1 MKASQLG
8 VAIAGL
14 GFGEKVHLPA
24 LYACPATTPVALWHR
39 QDEKL
44 QQSCSRTGL
53 WGSSNFKELLA
64 NPEVE
69 ALIIAT
75 PPEARFQLAKQAL
88 LAGKHVL
95 LEKPVALN
103 STEALQ
109 LEQLALAQGCCC
121 AINFEYRAVPAF
133 QQLAELL
140 RAGWIG
146 EPWLVRFDWLMESRS
161 DPKRPWN
168 WYAQQELGG
177 GVLGALGSHAFDMM
191 EWLVGPIVSLQAQL
205 SVAIKERPMPNG
217 NGFAVVD
224 AADTA
229 LIQMQLQPHWSAS
242 KQFLSAQLALSSVAR
257 QGRGCWLEFYGSEG
271 TLVLGSSN
279 QADYVHGFGL
289 QGCRKGETM
298 AAIPKNPAFSYNRT
312 WEDGRIAPVAR
323 LIGWWAQAIREA
335 KPMVPGLLEGLQSQI
350 AMDACQSSHFSGN
363 RVLL

>member
-24 LYACPATTPVALWHR
+24 LYACPATTPVALWHP
-39 QDEKL
+39 QNEKL

-75 PPEARFQLAKQAL
+75 PPGARFQLAKQTL

-95 LEKPVALN
+95 LEKPLALN

-140 RAGWIG
+140 RAGWLG

-177 GVLGALGSHAFDMM
+177 GF
-191 EWLVGPIVSLQAQL
+191 
-205 SVAIKERPMPNG
+205 
-217 NGFAVVD
+217 
-224 AADTA
+224 
-229 LIQMQLQPHWSAS
+229 
-242 KQFLSAQLALSSVAR
+242 
-257 QGRGCWLEFYGSEG
+257 
-271 TLVLGSSN
+271 
-279 QADYVHGFGL
+279 
-289 QGCRKGETM
+289 
-298 AAIPKNPAFSYNRT
+298 
-312 WEDGRIAPVAR
+312 
-323 LIGWWAQAIREA
+323 
-335 KPMVPGLLEGLQSQI
+335 
-350 AMDACQSSHFSGN
+350 
-363 RVLL
+363 